1 MFLSLSIKPA
11 LADPDPEYVNKDH
24 ALNLKS
30 DSYCMDGYGVIQDNS
45 GCKKLSIVLNDDG
58 KSYNS
63 QCLEKT
69 ETNPLVDGI
78 YVFLPTGLP
87 GTAQVQG
94 FDILCADGSFTLFRA
109 PDPVPLK
116 E

>member
-1 MFLSLSIKPA
+1 
-11 LADPDPEYVNKDH
+11 
-24 ALNLKS
+24 
-30 DSYCMDGYGVIQDNS
+30 MDGFGVIQDNS
-45 GCKKLSIVLNDDG
+45 GCKKLSIVLNEDG

-87 GTAQVQG
+87 STAQVQG
-94 FDILCADGSFTLFRA
+94 FDILCADGSFTLFRD
-109 PDPVPLK
+109 PDSVAQK
-116 E
+116 